1 MNLNE
6 FNDNYLKILLQK
18 ISKEK
23 KKFFLLGYYNV
34 DLIKGHQCRFESLLI
49 YSGSNKNNIP
59 KILHS

>member
-34 DLIKGHQCRFESLLI
+34 KGHQCRFESLLI

-59 KILHS
+59 KISHS